1 MSSLTRVVAPTVGG
15 FLPGRVGAPAPGVLG
30 ALLTVWLVYRRLH
43 DPNVQRGDGHL
54 EGDRH
59 LTCLWA
65 LRAGPRPEGS
75 ARGVSA
81 SADTLQR

>member
-1 MSSLTRVVAPTVGG
+1 MSSLTRVVAPTVGD

-30 ALLTVWLVYRRLH
+30 ALLKAWLVYRRLH
-43 DPNVQRGDGHL
+43 YPNERGDGHL
-54 EGDRH
+54 QGDRH